1 MHPAIAFRLGCIA
14 FLFGVGTA
22 SIGIGAGWI
31 LIAAFPTVVILIALH
46 FSRRRKLLAR
56 KPESA
61 RKFLVFA
68 VIVSIAALGA
78 LYDTWHTARY
88 KNTAPPRY
96 TTVDVTGLVTSNPY
110 IASGRQEFIVQ
121 DKALGHRYLVKGRM
135 HPKVSYGDEVRIRG
149 TVTYPETLGRRG
161 RLMRQG
167 VYGTLSFPAVQI
179 TARGARVGVRGR
191 LYAARNTFRDALIRI
206 LPSDE
211 AALVNGVVLGGYS
224 GLGADLVNAMRRS
237 GTMHLVALSG
247 YNVAIVASL
256 VMTLCRALFARR
268 TALIV
273 SVGIIAL
280 FVLMTGAEASVVR
293 AAVMGFIGTAA
304 FNAGRARDQST
315 AIAAAAALMVLMN
328 PKMLVFDAGFQ
339 LSFLALLGIVYVR
352 PLVKRFSKFK
362 NKGFLSWKEN
372 LLTTVSAQLTV
383 TPLLI
388 AQFGAVPLAAVPAN
402 LAVLWLIPGI
412 MLMGFITA
420 IVGIVAYPLA
430 LPLGFLLHAPLAYV
444 IAVIKLFG

>member
-1 MHPAIAFRLGCIA
+1 MHPAVAFRLGCIA
-14 FLFGVGTA
+14 FLFGVGAA

-31 LIAAFPTVVILIALH
+31 LIAAFPAVAILIALH
-46 FSRRRKLLAR
+46 FSRRHKLLAR
-56 KPESA
+56 KPESS

-96 TTVDVTGLVTSNPY
+96 EALDMRGLIISNPY
-110 IASGRQEFIVQ
+110 VAGGRQEFVVQ
-121 DKALGHRYLVKGRM
+121 GKAPGHRYLVRGRM
-135 HPKVSYGDEVRIRG
+135 YPKVSYGDEVLIRG

-161 RLMRQG
+161 NLMRRG
-167 VYGTLSFPAVQI
+167 VHGTLSFPAVQI

-191 LYAARNTFRDALIRI
+191 LYAVRNAFRDALIRI

-211 AALVNGVVLGGYS
+211 AALVNGVTLGGYG

-256 VMTLCRALFARR
+256 IMTACLALFGRR
-268 TALIV
+268 TALAI
-273 SVGIIAL
+273 SIGIIAL

-293 AAVMGFIGTAA
+293 AAVMGFIGAA
-304 FNAGRARDQST
+304 ALNVGRTRDQST
-315 AIAAAAALMVLMN
+315 AIAATAALMVLAN

-352 PLVKRFSKFK
+352 PLVKRLSKFK

-372 LLTTVSAQLTV
+372 LLTTVSAQLAV
-383 TPLLI
+383 APLLI

-420 IVGIVAYPLA
+420 FVGIVAYPLA

-444 IAVIKLFG
+444 IATIQFFG

>member
-1 MHPAIAFRLGCIA
+1 MHPAIALRLGCIA
-14 FLFGVGTA
+14 FLFGVGA
-22 SIGIGAGWI
+22 GSIGIGAGWI
-31 LIAAFPTVVILIALH
+31 LITAFPAVAILIALH
-46 FSRRRKLLAR
+46 FSRRHKLLAR
-56 KPESA
+56 KPESS

-96 TTVDVTGLVTSNPY
+96 EALDMRGLIISNPY
-110 IASGRQEFIVQ
+110 VAGGRQEFVVQ
-121 DKALGHRYLVKGRM
+121 GKAPGHRYLVRGRM
-135 HPKVSYGDEVRIRG
+135 YPKVSYGDEVLIRG

-161 RLMRQG
+161 NLMRRG
-167 VYGTLSFPAVQI
+167 VHGTLSFPAVQI

-191 LYAARNTFRDALIRI
+191 LYAVRNAFRDALIRI

-211 AALVNGVVLGGYS
+211 AALVNGVTLGGYG

-256 VMTLCRALFARR
+256 VMTACL
-268 TALIV
+268 
-273 SVGIIAL
+273 AL

-293 AAVMGFIGTAA
+293 AAVMGFIGAA
-304 FNAGRARDQST
+304 ALNVGRTRDQST
-315 AIAAAAALMVLMN
+315 AIAATAALMVLAN

-352 PLVKRFSKFK
+352 PLVKRLSKFK

-372 LLTTVSAQLTV
+372 LLTTVSAQLAV
-383 TPLLI
+383 APLLI

-420 IVGIVAYPLA
+420 FVGIVAYPLA

-444 IAVIKLFG
+444 IATIQFFG